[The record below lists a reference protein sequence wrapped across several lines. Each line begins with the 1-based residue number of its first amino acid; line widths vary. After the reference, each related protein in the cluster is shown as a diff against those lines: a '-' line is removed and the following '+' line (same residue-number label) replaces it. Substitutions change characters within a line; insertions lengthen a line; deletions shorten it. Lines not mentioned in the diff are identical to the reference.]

1 MVTYE
6 TSRLHECLRDRRPDN
21 PKSAALSSVEARR
34 TVAQGVG
41 FGLPV
46 LYVTGRATG
55 TYNVLVADLTLRLS
69 AASLFLRWFVSS
81 R

>member
-41 FGLPV
+41 FGVPV
-46 LYVTGRATG
+46 LRYGASNGDLQR
-55 TYNVLVADLTLRLS
+55 LVADLTLRLS